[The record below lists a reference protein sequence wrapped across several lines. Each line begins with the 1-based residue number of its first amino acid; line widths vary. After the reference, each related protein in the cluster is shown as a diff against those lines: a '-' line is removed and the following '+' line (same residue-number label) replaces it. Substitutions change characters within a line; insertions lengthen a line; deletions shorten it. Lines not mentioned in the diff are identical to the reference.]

1 MEKTNLSK
9 SLMFAIGAAL
19 LIGTIGFFMVGGKE
33 SGRAQAGKDRTT
45 ETTAAGA
52 GAQVTPTE
60 PKLRV
65 EPK

>member
-1 MEKTNLSK
+1 
-9 SLMFAIGAAL
+9 MFAIGVAL
-19 LIGTIGFFMVGGKE
+19 LVGTIGLFMVGGKE
-33 SGRAQAGKDRTT
+33 SGRAQPGKDGTT

-65 EPK
+65 KPK